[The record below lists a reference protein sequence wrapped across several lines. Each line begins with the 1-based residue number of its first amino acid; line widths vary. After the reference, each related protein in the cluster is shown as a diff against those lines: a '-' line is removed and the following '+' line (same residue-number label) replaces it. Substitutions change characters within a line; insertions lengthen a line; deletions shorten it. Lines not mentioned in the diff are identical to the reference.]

1 MRVLIVDD
9 DVPLAALIRR
19 ILRRAGLV
27 ADVAITGE
35 DALWMATSTPYEVLL
50 VDLSLPGIDGVETC
64 ERLRANGVRTPIVVV
79 SARAA
84 VADRVTA
91 LDTGA
96 DDYMVKP
103 FDPDELLARIR
114 AAARRGPTERSTV
127 LRVGDLTLDP
137 ATCTVQRGE
146 AEIPLV
152 TKELQVLEVFMRRP
166 GRVLTRYDVLEGAW
180 DMNYENRSNIVD
192 VYVRSLREKIDRPF
206 GVESIETVRG
216 VGYRLRRKADAEDDL
231 PSGARAA

>member
-9 DVPLAALIRR
+9 DVPLAALLRR
-19 ILRRAGLV
+19 MLRRAGLV

-35 DALWMATSTPYEVLL
+35 DALWMAESAPYEVLL
-50 VDLSLPGIDGVETC
+50 VDLSLPGIDGVEAC
-64 ERLRANGVRTPIVVV
+64 ERLRANGVRTPIVML
-79 SARAA
+79 SARDA
-84 VADRVTA
+84 VADRVAA

-96 DDYMVKP
+96 DDYLVKP

-114 AAARRGPTERSTV
+114 AAARRGPVERPTV

-137 ATCTVQRGE
+137 ATHTVQRGGT
-146 AEIPLV
+146 EIPLV

-166 GRVLTRYDVLEGAW
+166 GRVLTRYDLLEGAW
-180 DMNYENRSNIVD
+180 DMNYENRSNVVD
-192 VYVRSLREKIDRPF
+192 VYVRYLREKIDRPF

-216 VGYRLRRKADAEDDL
+216 VGYRLRPEALVEDSL
-231 PSGARAA
+231 PSEARAA